1 MKPQRSCDDGSGTF
15 SARANAAAQISAV
28 PRIAIVGRG
37 FSGMMTAIALM
48 KTVRAPFHLQLFDPN
63 SSVSGGQALASV
75 RSSTIL
81 NTRVRDLSV
90 SVGDNDDFNDWLCS
104 NAAFRAAVPAAIP
117 GFRQIF
123 VPKEIFSDYVY
134 QRFSEALAARRT
146 SPSRSATIRS
156 WRSAGATATASCSKA
171 PIPPIRCSIP

>member
-1 MKPQRSCDDGSGTF
+1 AGSPH
-15 SARANAAAQISAV
+15 RERHVIR
-28 PRIAIVGRG
+28 RIRG
-37 FSGMMTAIALM
+37 FPLMTAIALM

-104 NAAFRAAVPAAIP
+104 
-117 GFRQIF
+117 
-123 VPKEIFSDYVY
+123 
-134 QRFSEALAARRT
+134 
-146 SPSRSATIRS
+146 
-156 WRSAGATATASCSKA
+156 
-171 PIPPIRCSIP
+171 

>member
-1 MKPQRSCDDGSGTF
+1 MTVQGLF

-63 SSVSGGQALASV
+63 SSVSGGQALASAH
-75 RSSTIL
+75 SSTIL

-104 NAAFRAAVPAAIP
+104 NAAFRAAVP
-117 GFRQIF
+117 
-123 VPKEIFSDYVY
+123 
-134 QRFSEALAARRT
+134 
-146 SPSRSATIRS
+146 
-156 WRSAGATATASCSKA
+156 
-171 PIPPIRCSIP
+171 

>member
-1 MKPQRSCDDGSGTF
+1 MTVQGLF

-75 RSSTIL
+75 PFL
-81 NTRVRDLSV
+81 
-90 SVGDNDDFNDWLCS
+90 DDPQHPC
-104 NAAFRAAVPAAIP
+104 P
-117 GFRQIF
+117 GSLGLGRRQ
-123 VPKEIFSDYVY
+123 
-134 QRFSEALAARRT
+134 
-146 SPSRSATIRS
+146 
-156 WRSAGATATASCSKA
+156 
-171 PIPPIRCSIP
+171 